1 MLTKIAA
8 SIAAVLL
15 LTSPLAAEEDGLFST
30 LSLTP
35 DVAVKAAQA
44 ALKSCRDGGYQ
55 VAVAV
60 VDRGGNMQAMIR
72 DRFAGPHTP
81 DTAYRKAWTAV
92 SFRTATGDMATSL
105 NEGTVSAGVRHVTG
119 ALMVGGG
126 VMFEAQ
132 GTVIGAIGVS
142 GAPPG
147 ASEAASIDRAC
158 AEAGIEAISGTLEG
172 F

>member
-1 MLTKIAA
+1 M
-8 SIAAVLL
+8 
-15 LTSPLAAEEDGLFST
+15 AEENGLFST

-81 DTAYRKAWTAV
+81 DTAFRKAWTAV
-92 SFRTATGDMATSL
+92 SFRTATGDMATSIKA
-105 NEGTVSAGVRHVTG
+105 GTVPAGVTQVTN

-142 GAPPG
+142 GAPAG
-147 ASEAASIDRAC
+147 KSEAKSIDRAC
-158 AEAGIEAISGTLEG
+158 AEAGIEAISGVLEG